1 MNVLGREILMAGTD
15 ITAYPIHLGLGAT
28 AQIQPRFTGEMD
40 WYAKYT
46 ERHGGDGAEGRLV
59 IMHTFSKSWDMWEMH
74 PRGSE
79 VVLCT
84 AGSIKLHQE
93 MVDGQVK
100 TVTLGPGE
108 YAINE
113 PGTWHTADVEEE
125 TTALFVTAGL
135 DTQHRPR

>member
-1 MNVLGREILMAGTD
+1 MGGTD
-15 ITAYPIHLGLGAT
+15 IRTYPIHLGLGAT

-40 WYAKYT
+40 WYAKYM
-46 ERHGGDGAEGRLV
+46 ERHGDDGAEGRLV
-59 IMHTFSKSWDMWEMH
+59 TMHTFSKSWDMWEMH

-79 VVLCT
+79 MVLCT
-84 AGSIKLHQE
+84 AGSITLLQE
-93 MVDGQVK
+93 MADGQVT
-100 TVTLGPGE
+100 TVMLGPGE

-125 TTALFVTAGL
+125 ATALFVTAGQ

>member
-1 MNVLGREILMAGTD
+1 MAGTD
-15 ITAYPIHLGLGAT
+15 IRVYPIHLGLAAT

-40 WYAKYT
+40 WFAKYT
-46 ERHGGDGAEGRLV
+46 ERHGDDGAEGRLV
-59 IMHTFSKSWDMWEMH
+59 TMHTFSKSWDMWEMH

-84 AGSIKLHQE
+84 AGSIKLYQE
-93 MVDGQVK
+93 MADGQVK